1 LKTTS
6 KRAYFFT
13 ESFEFWRYYR
23 QMAFYRLALAY
34 EYPGYSFSCF
44 MPVVDTQFFTR
55 HCFKISDT
63 QLDRGDVEYTTLIK
77 RIKWHLETQEFNYSM
92 EEFNNHNLIIL

>member
-1 LKTTS
+1 
-6 KRAYFFT
+6 
-13 ESFEFWRYYR
+13 
-23 QMAFYRLALAY
+23 MAFYRLALAY